1 MKIDPVYFADY
12 MARTFPDAK
21 CSLHFSN
28 PFEALVAVMLSA
40 QTTDASVNKVTPA
53 LFLKFP
59 SPSDLAKAEL
69 SEVEACIQSLG
80 LYHNKAKNLIALSK
94 VLCERFQGDVPS
106 SFEDFLTLPGV
117 GIKTANV
124 VCAECFGRPAIP
136 VDTHVARV
144 SKRVGYAKNKDEPA
158 DVEKRLEKIFPQDSW
173 IPLHH
178 RIIAFGRG
186 ICHAISPECDR
197 CGLESLCP
205 YRAKALTKA
214 GK

>member
-1 MKIDPVYFADY
+1 MKADAKAFASFLEG
-12 MARTFPDAK
+12 AFPDAH

-40 QTTDASVNKVTPA
+40 QTTDEAVNRVTPSLFEAYPNAFA
-53 LFLKFP
+53 L
-59 SPSDLAKAEL
+59 SQATQE
-69 SEVEACIQSLG
+69 EVEAHIKSLG
-80 LYHNKAKNLIALSK
+80 LYHNKAKNLVALSR
-94 VLCERFQGDVPS
+94 VLVNQFNGDVPS
-106 SFEDFLTLPGV
+106 SFEDLLTLPGV

-158 DVEKRLEKIFPQDSW
+158 DVEKRLEKIFPKDSW

-178 RIIAFGRG
+178 RIIAFGRE
-186 ICHAISPECDR
+186 ICHALSPECHR
-197 CGLESLCP
+197 CGLQSLCP